1 MYRVILKGAAGES
14 VTATVE
20 KKLPECSVPAV
31 KKFLPKLPKISSQSS
46 TCRPSSV
53 DQTAITAKSSLAE
66 EFRSFKPN
74 RKKMQHTFTQQK
86 IHVVVS
92 AIPYS

>member
-46 TCRPSSV
+46 RSSSA